1 MRRFKRVL
9 WSGPVS
15 VTLFGCAGAPSSVD
29 LPTHIDWGPYDP
41 AVVLTGQLVL
51 NGSCLQ
57 LTSDDPQGSWLVVWQ
72 PGTTLRGSAVVDKNG
87 STLARVGDRV
97 ALDGGSYDATQVQP
111 ELGTSLPSACQS
123 NQYWLVATVTV
134 SGGGPSSS

>member
-1 MRRFKRVL
+1 MRRFKRVI
-9 WSGPVS
+9 WSGLVS
-15 VTLFGCAGAPSSVD
+15 VTLLGCGGASSSVD

-57 LTSDDPQGSWLVVWQ
+57 LTSDDPQGTWLVVWQ
-72 PGTTLRGSAVVDKNG
+72 PGTTLRGSAVVSRNG

-97 ALDGGSYDATQVQP
+97 ALDGGNYDATQVQP
-111 ELGTSLPSACQS
+111 ELATSLSPACQS
-123 NQYWLVATVTV
+123 SPYWLVATVTV
-134 SGGGPSSS
+134 SSGGPTSS